1 MSRDP
6 GRIVLVTSNH
16 LRHRWVA
23 EQLAQAAELMAVI
36 AEQKPADSP
45 AQNTEVDRET
55 RDYFNERAGREKHW
69 FGSVPDFESLAPRIL
84 RVPWR
89 GTNTSA
95 AFDFVREQAPDLVI
109 LFGCCIVRDPLLG
122 EFSGRIVNMHLGLSP
137 YYRGSATN
145 FWPLVDGL
153 PECVGVTIHHA
164 TAAVDGGEI
173 ISQARPEAREA
184 DGVHDLGCK
193 AIMAGTETLCRL
205 AAVGRLP
212 AGRRQAKGGKLCRR
226 ADYTVDALRAL
237 QERLA
242 AGMMAEY
249 VRDKPRRDGRFPI
262 LSLPSMW

>member
-1 MSRDP
+1 MSRQP

-23 EQLAQAAELMAVI
+23 GQIAQAAELVAVV

-45 AQNTEVDRET
+45 AQSVEVDPET
-55 RDYFNERAGREKHW
+55 RDYFNERAERERHW
-69 FGSVPDFESLAPRIL
+69 FGSVPDFESRAPRTL

-89 GTNTSA
+89 GTNSSE
-95 AFDFVREQAPDLVI
+95 AFDFVRASEPALVI

-122 EFSGRIVNMHLGLSP
+122 EFDGRIVNMHLGLSP

-164 TAAVDGGEI
+164 TPAVDGGEI
-173 ISQARPEAREA
+173 IAQARPDAGEA
-184 DGVHDLGCK
+184 DGAHDLGCK
-193 AIMAGTETLCRL
+193 ANMAGTEILCRL
-205 AAVGRLP
+205 AAAGRLP
-212 AGRRQAKGGKLCRR
+212 AGRPQEKGGKLCRR
-226 ADYTVDALRAL
+226 ADYTVEALHTL

-242 AGMMAEY
+242 GGMMAAY
-249 VRDKPRRDGRFPI
+249 ARNKPPRDGRFPI
-262 LSLPSMW
+262 HSLPSMW